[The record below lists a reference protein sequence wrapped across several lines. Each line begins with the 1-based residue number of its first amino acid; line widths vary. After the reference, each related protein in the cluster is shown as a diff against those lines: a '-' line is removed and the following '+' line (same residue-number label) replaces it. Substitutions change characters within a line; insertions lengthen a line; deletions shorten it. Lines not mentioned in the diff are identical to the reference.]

1 MADKNVALFGP
12 EASGKTTLHEG
23 LFKAAEYV
31 TGDAELYSKGDR
43 RVLEFELEGISWAI
57 YDFNSEDALTAAAQ
71 NGELD
76 AAVMVVNCDD
86 GPIGLHDTMFMLED
100 CDVPVVACAA
110 TRYDSIENDKDTKY
124 LVDCEIREVFD
135 EHAMDGDEAT
145 VVYINAEEA
154 ADGDEYGISVAYSLL
169 EALAENIG

>member
-43 RVLEFELEGISWAI
+43 RVLEFELEGIGWAI
-57 YDFNSEDALTAAAQ
+57 YDFNSEDALTEAAQ

-135 EHAMDGDEAT
+135 EHDMDGDEAT

-169 EALAENIG
+169 DALAENIG